1 MSDTIQAG
9 SRCITLTDRWGHD
22 LVICELPPDLS
33 DDEVRRLHRQILACF
48 AADLAAAE
56 AHAGAQR
63 LLSWPEVVHRLEGQR
78 LEGQRRSGGT
88 A

>member
-1 MSDTIQAG
+1 MTDTIRTG

-33 DDEVRRLHRQILACF
+33 EHEVRRLHGQILACF
-48 AADLAAAE
+48 ATDLAS
-56 AHAGAQR
+56 AGTHPGER
-63 LLSWPEVVHRLEGQR
+63 RVLSWPEVVQR
-78 LEGQRRSGGT
+78 LEGQRRSEGT

>member
-1 MSDTIQAG
+1 MSDTIPAG

-33 DDEVRRLHRQILACF
+33 EAEVRRLHGQILISF
-48 AADLAAAE
+48 AIELAS
-56 AHAGAQR
+56 AGVHHGER
-63 LLSWPEVVHRLEGQR
+63 RVLSWPEVVQR